1 MIFYHMVDIDDE
13 ISAEWSS
20 PKEGFNEDL
29 EEDSDLE
36 TVRFGMNAIDRLI
49 SSIGDTIMLP

>member
-1 MIFYHMVDIDDE
+1 MVDIENE
-13 ISAEWSS
+13 ISPDWYS

-49 SSIGDTIMLP
+49 SSIGD